1 MGMAALRAVL
11 GVLDQRFQDL
21 QEGRLDQAVEAR
33 EGGLAGKVLSS
44 MEALRIHY
52 RATIA
57 DVMRASQ
64 YTKQQAHGLLD
75 DMHALASRSVEQR
88 QG

>member
-1 MGMAALRAVL
+1 LL
-11 GVLDQRFQDL
+11 
-21 QEGRLDQAVEAR
+21 
-33 EGGLAGKVLSS
+33 GKVLSS
-44 MEALRIHY
+44 LEALRIHY

-75 DMHALASRSVEQR
+75 DMHALAARSVEQR